1 MRGYFVKEGEK
12 EMVKRK
18 SFFKMFV
25 MCMLTCLLVC
35 GNAATV
41 HAAVN
46 NDAYG
51 ITPLYADISNH
62 ATNLTISGIKAECR
76 ASVKANKTVNLTIK
90 MELQKEKSNG
100 YETVETWTSSKTG
113 TYLAMSESRN
123 INIFSTYQLKVTFTA
138 GNETE
143 VVYRYK

>member
-1 MRGYFVKEGEK
+1 
-12 EMVKRK
+12 MVKHQN
-18 SFFKMFV
+18 FFKMLV
-25 MCMLTCLLVC
+25 MCMLSCLLVC
-35 GNAATV
+35 SNATTV
-41 HAAVN
+41 RAAAN
-46 NDAYG
+46 NNTYG
-51 ITPLYADISNH
+51 ITPLYTIILSNT
-62 ATNLTISGIKAECR
+62 ASLTISGIKAECK
-76 ASVKANKTVNLTIK
+76 AAVKSNTSVALKIK

-123 INIFSTYQLKVTFTA
+123 INIFSAYRLKVTFTA